1 MRAGLASAL
10 LVVLLPLLPL
20 PARAAPL
27 TEPLLEGAEAVLAH
41 QKKRGLERLQ
51 HAALLAS
58 DDLDVQAAVGAGAL
72 TLGDRKMAQRVLRRV
87 PRMAAYLAMAEL
99 DGPGG
104 LSRAGTVL
112 ARHAEQK
119 DAEPTALFLASLA
132 FARAGESDR
141 AHQLLDR
148 AVKTAEGPLDVAFAP
163 DPAVVMARAILAVA
177 TREGVADDA
186 TVRLATALFSAG
198 RRGEAV
204 RLAEKAV
211 ATPATRAAGLRVLVL
226 VENAAEARRSLAR
239 IDRILA
245 EDPRAEDAQVAKL
258 VLLVRLGEYERAER
272 VLEAMGP
279 VEAAELT
286 GELERARAELSL
298 AKKRDPLLALEA
310 AEAAARADP
319 KSDATI
325 AVLIRALLAADK
337 VGRAEAFA
345 LALYKRRPRDVDPFE
360 LFALVSAAKGEP
372 KKADDNRLRSQ
383 GYRRERERLER
394 AVSAREEVLRAVR
407 DASTA
412 VGPVALEALRG
423 EYPTLSLPVD
433 LALARSATPG
443 FARVARERILATCA
457 PVFPR
462 LLDRNRGWDTVTIA
476 VSLYGESENLDA
488 FLSAADPTRC
498 QPAGPVRK

>member
-1 MRAGLASAL
+1 
-10 LVVLLPLLPL
+10 
-20 PARAAPL
+20 
-27 TEPLLEGAEAVLAH
+27 
-41 QKKRGLERLQ
+41 
-51 HAALLAS
+51 
-58 DDLDVQAAVGAGAL
+58 
-72 TLGDRKMAQRVLRRV
+72 
-87 PRMAAYLAMAEL
+87 
-99 DGPGG
+99 
-104 LSRAGTVL
+104 
-112 ARHAEQK
+112 
-119 DAEPTALFLASLA
+119 
-132 FARAGESDR
+132 
-141 AHQLLDR
+141 
-148 AVKTAEGPLDVAFAP
+148 
-163 DPAVVMARAILAVA
+163 
-177 TREGVADDA
+177 
-186 TVRLATALFSAG
+186 
-198 RRGEAV
+198 
-204 RLAEKAV
+204 
-211 ATPATRAAGLRVLVL
+211 
-226 VENAAEARRSLAR
+226 
-239 IDRILA
+239 
-245 EDPRAEDAQVAKL
+245 
-258 VLLVRLGEYERAER
+258 
-272 VLEAMGP
+272 
-279 VEAAELT
+279 
-286 GELERARAELSL
+286 
-298 AKKRDPLLALEA
+298 
-310 AEAAARADP
+310 
-319 KSDATI
+319 
-325 AVLIRALLAADK
+325 VLIRALLAADK

-412 VGPVALEALRG
+412 VGPVALEAVRG